1 MKSCRNCQFYT
12 GDRQDGLCVRYPP
25 VVVTGQKI
33 ASFPTTR
40 ADYFCGEFKDLQHSN
55 RIDRDYNAPGAAL
68 IDELTR
74 MSYPTGTKT
83 S

>member
-1 MKSCRNCQFYT
+1 MKSCRNCQFYLKNT
-12 GDRQDGLCVRYPP
+12 GACVRYPP
-25 VVVTGQKI
+25 VIVTSGQV
-33 ASFPTTR
+33 AQFPMTH
-40 ADYFCGEFKDLQHSN
+40 ADYFCGEFKDLQHPN